1 MTPATCQGCRLT
13 FDRGLVA
20 TPTAIGDTSE
30 LISGIGFLSEKETK
44 ATAAATN
51 L

>member
-1 MTPATCQGCRLT
+1 MKTDY
-13 FDRGLVA
+13 F
-20 TPTAIGDTSE
+20 IITSE